1 MTFPDFPCCFLT
13 IQALSFN
20 IEMSLLI
27 DGPVSFRGAALD
39 TTVKGVP
46 FKHVEQNNDQD
57 HQNWD
62 HQKKEDQKTI
72 SERII

>member
-1 MTFPDFPCCFLT
+1 
-13 IQALSFN
+13 
-20 IEMSLLI
+20 MSLLI